1 MEPRYRRGRR
11 YESMDPVLCTAEGCY
26 VSNGPEEPASFL
38 YGRGATRFGNAI
50 GRRAGAC
57 NHTYTCVFRNVDLG
71 RLPAELQPVDIRII
85 RHDRRSPEWVE
96 ALSNCRM
103 TVGNRLTCTG
113 AIEGDGYTMWVISE
127 MAAERLPLH
136 AFSGIADGERA
147 EADPKLMGP
156 RERW

>member
-1 MEPRYRRGRR
+1 MN
-11 YESMDPVLCTAEGCY
+11 PVLCTAEGCY
-26 VSNGPEEPASFL
+26 VSNGPEQPASFL

-57 NHTYTCVFRNVDLG
+57 NHAYTCVFRDVDLG

-85 RHDRRSPEWVE
+85 RHDRREPEWVE
-96 ALSNCRM
+96 ALSRCRV
-103 TVGNRLTCTG
+103 TVGDRLACTG

-127 MAAERLPLH
+127 AEAEHLPPHALDSALAAGLV
-136 AFSGIADGERA
+136 DGERA
-147 EADPKLMGP
+147 AADPKLMGP